1 MVKRFVSVSFNSLL
15 VVLFVLFLAAV
26 FLIVQG
32 RMNPDQV
39 PSLFG
44 HHPLTVLSNSME
56 PEFSAGDMVIA
67 KQVNPETIETGDV
80 ITYYD
85 EESQIITHRVIETTT
100 ENGEAVFQTQGDNN
114 NVEDDYVVAANQV
127 IGTVNFSLPYGGY
140 AAEFLGSPL
149 GMVLFI
155 IIPVFALVGITIYER
170 LGKDEEDSEQSEQTI

>member
-1 MVKRFVSVSFNSLL
+1 MAKRLVRFSFNRLL

-44 HHPLTVLSNSME
+44 YHPLTVLSNSME

-100 ENGEAVFQTQGDNN
+100 ESGEAVFQTQGDNN
-114 NVEDDYVVAANQV
+114 NVEDDYVVAADQV

-140 AAEFLGSPL
+140 VAEFLRSPL

-155 IIPVFALVGITIYER
+155 IIPVCTFVGITIYER
-170 LGKDEEDSEQSEQTI
+170 LGKDEESEQSEQTI